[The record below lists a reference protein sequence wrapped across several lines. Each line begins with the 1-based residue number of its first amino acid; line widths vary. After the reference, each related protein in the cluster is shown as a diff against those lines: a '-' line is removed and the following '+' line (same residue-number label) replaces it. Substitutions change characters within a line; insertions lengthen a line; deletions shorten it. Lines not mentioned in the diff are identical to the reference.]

1 MFPSKMSEY
10 SLGDEWGPLQCC
22 SKHRKSSDAYRWSFT
37 GLPVGRKKTR
47 KSSKS
52 KIELLTGQQRLVV
65 LRTWHML
72 SSDIPS
78 LGISTMSKM
87 LELDQRA
94 KGMFDFFA
102 KTGDVLLVDRQFRQH
117 AFWLIQVGL
126 IRLCVH

>member
-1 MFPSKMSEY
+1 
-10 SLGDEWGPLQCC
+10 
-22 SKHRKSSDAYRWSFT
+22 
-37 GLPVGRKKTR
+37 
-47 KSSKS
+47 
-52 KIELLTGQQRLVV
+52 
-65 LRTWHML
+65 ML